1 MVVPPT
7 VVLAQLDFST
17 PNIPQLP
24 SPPLLERILLDNPW
38 PLVIVLGVA
47 AIVIFVMLNGR
58 GKLRAGLVAAGT
70 LLLAA
75 GGAYLTSVLVTT
87 PREQIKQ
94 ATRELIDATADVQLG
109 RLEHLLDDD
118 LVIRVF
124 GVPRD
129 AGKTGTLSAVDRRL
143 GGQYVVREHSIQ
155 QMHATIDG
163 PRVGRTHVRVH
174 VGSDMGA
181 LSSWWRV
188 DWERGPD
195 DIWRARRIEALW
207 IPGIPNPGG

>member
-1 MVVPPT
+1 MVVPT
-7 VVLAQLDFST
+7 NAVLAQLDFAA
-17 PNIPQLP
+17 PNIPKLP
-24 SPPLLERILLDNPW
+24 APPLLERILFDNPW
-38 PLVIVLGVA
+38 ALVIVLALA
-47 AIVIFVMLNGR
+47 AVVLFIVLNGR
-58 GKLRAGLVAAGT
+58 GKLRAGLLTAAA

-94 ATRELIDATADVQLG
+94 ATRELVDATAGV
-109 RLEHLLDDD
+109 RLNDLERLLDDD
-118 LVIRVF
+118 LVLRVF

-129 AGKTGTLSAVDRRL
+129 AGKTETLAAVDKRL
-143 GGQYVVREHSIQ
+143 GSQYVIREHSIQ
-155 QMHATIDG
+155 EMDATIDG

-174 VGSDMGA
+174 VASDMGA

-188 DWERGPD
+188 DWERGED
-195 DIWRARRIEALW
+195 DVWRARRIEALW